1 VKRQTQVLVP
11 GDPDYP
17 AALVDLGSKSPLY
30 LRGTLPKG
38 PAIAIVGKREAS
50 EEALAFTRDVV
61 SALAEKKVSIWSGG
75 ARGVDAAAHRGA
87 LDAGVPTVV
96 VFGGGLDRIYP
107 EEHADLFDEIVDK
120 GGACLARVADHV
132 APGRP
137 GFLARNALLAAMTS
151 ATLVVEAGVPS
162 GAKSTA
168 AAARRF
174 QRRLMIVPGSP
185 WDPRGVGCALELV
198 RGAYA
203 VASPDDVLRVLG
215 LSRSRAAARAC
226 TPTRALAITRPRVR
240 RDPCDGP
247 NAESPLGRGD
257 RGVSR
262 QPMPLVGP
270 LSPDEAT
277 VLQVLDREAV
287 HLDLVVER
295 AGLPA
300 DRATAALLTLTI
312 KAVVVEGPAGS
323 YRRASSSLCPSL
335 FPEK

>member
-1 VKRQTQVLVP
+1 VNAPTQILEP
-11 GDPDYP
+11 GDAAYP
-17 AALVDLGSKSPLY
+17 VALAELGSQARLY

-38 PAIAIVGKREAS
+38 PAIAIVGKRDAS
-50 EEALAFTRDVV
+50 DEALAFTRDVV
-61 SALAEKKVSIWSGG
+61 AALAEKKVAIWSGG

-107 EEHADLFDEIVDK
+107 DEHADLFAEVVEK

-132 APGRP
+132 PPGP
-137 GFLARNALLAAMTS
+137 QGFLARNTLLAALTS
-151 ATLVVEAGVPS
+151 ATLIVEAGVPS

-168 AAARRF
+168 AAARRLK
-174 QRRLMIVPGSP
+174 RRLMVVPGAP

-203 VASPDDVLRVLG
+203 VATPDDVLHVLG
-215 LSRSRAAARAC
+215 LSRTRAAARAC
-226 TPTRALAITRPRVR
+226 TATRGLAIPRPRAR
-240 RDPCDGP
+240 ADRD
-247 NAESPLGRGD
+247 L
-257 RGVSR
+257 R
-262 QPMPLVGP
+262 QPLPLVGP
-270 LSPDEAT
+270 LSPDEAS
-277 VLQVLDREAV
+277 VLQVLDRQAV
-287 HLDLVVER
+287 HLDLVAER
-295 AGLPA
+295 AGLAA